1 MKAIQTLGLT
11 KVYRQG
17 PPACDHIN
25 LTVNQ
30 GEIFGLLGPNGAG
43 KSTLVK
49 MLVGLV
55 SPSAGSARVLGF
67 SFQELAPR
75 RQMGYLPELF
85 RYPPWLK
92 AREVLD
98 FHARLLGVAQRR
110 DERDALLERVGLAEH
125 GSKRVRTFSKGM
137 QQRLGLAVALVGR
150 PALIFLDEPTSALDP
165 IGRYEVAQILHDL
178 KRQGSTVFLNS
189 HLLSDVEKVCDSVA
203 LIDHGQILYQ
213 GPLKEAIYGGIRRY
227 HVRVDSFA
235 RDVWPAFEASWPGA
249 VIQWD
254 STGRAEIGVDLM
266 RESLP
271 DVVGQLVEHG
281 ARIYEVEPDHS
292 SLEEWFLSR
301 LGKDAR

>member
-17 PPACDHIN
+17 PAACDSIH
-25 LTVNQ
+25 LSVNQ
-30 GEIFGLLGPNGAG
+30 GEIYGLLGPNGAG

-67 SFQELAPR
+67 PFHELALR
-75 RQMGYLPELF
+75 RQTGYLPELF

-98 FHARLLGVAQRR
+98 FHAGLLGVAQSR
-110 DERDALLERVGLAEH
+110 DERDALLARVGLD
-125 GSKRVRTFSKGM
+125 GQGPLRVRTFSKGM
-137 QQRLGLAVALVGR
+137 QQRLGLAVALVGK
-150 PALIFLDEPTSALDP
+150 PALVFLDEPTSALDP
-165 IGRYEVAQILHDL
+165 IGRYEVGQLLRELKAQ
-178 KRQGSTVFLNS
+178 GTTVFLNS

-203 LIDHGQILYQ
+203 LIDHGRVLYQ
-213 GPLKEAIYGGIRRY
+213 GSLKDAIYGGVRRY
-227 HVRVDSFA
+227 RVQVDSLSQ
-235 RDVWPAFEASWPGA
+235 EAWSAAQISWPEA
-249 VIQWD
+249 VIQWG
-254 STGRAEIGVDLM
+254 SNGRAEIDVDVL

-271 DVVGQLVEHG
+271 NLVSHLVAHG
-281 ARIYEVEPDHS
+281 ARVYEVEPDHS